1 MDREQQIIEKNKQ
14 YLNFNTLELEY
25 TLMHLIKKRNSLY
38 LKGLNDENIND
49 KIRLIQ
55 TKIRNY
61 ANPNT

>member
-1 MDREQQIIEKNKQ
+1 MDRTEQIT
-14 YLNFNTLELEY
+14 FDTLELEY
-25 TLMHLIKKRNSLY
+25 TLNYLIKKRNSLY